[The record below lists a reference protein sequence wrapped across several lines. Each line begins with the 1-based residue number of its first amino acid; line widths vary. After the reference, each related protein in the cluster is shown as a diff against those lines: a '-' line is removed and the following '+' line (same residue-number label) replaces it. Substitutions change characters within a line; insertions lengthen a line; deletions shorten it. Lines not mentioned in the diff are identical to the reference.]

1 MSGKRAQQPT
11 TCILSFRLLL
21 RDRFSASRLPKRSPC
36 PMNRKP
42 NYRSGGRRS
51 REHGPISGPKPGI
64 VMAEDTMALLDETDF
79 VVMKPGQVL
88 FWKGELDATCTS
100 SSRAR
105 CRSFVSN
112 HMR

>member
-1 MSGKRAQQPT
+1 MSGKRAATHDMYFELQTFATRPV
-11 TCILSFRLLL
+11 LSKSPAEAIALS
-21 RDRFSASRLPKRSPC
+21 DEPKTKLPV
-36 PMNRKP
+36 
-42 NYRSGGRRS
+42 GGRRS
-51 REHGPISGPKPGI
+51 RERGPISRPKPGI